1 MTPSQPTVRI
11 LASTSAA
18 KIIASEVSRRRFLS
32 FVGAAGATGLLAA
45 CAGPGTSAD
54 VAATGGP
61 LEKGLSIYTWG
72 AYDDPA
78 VLESFT
84 KELGPNITLDSYG
97 SNEELISKLV
107 AAKGTAGYDIV
118 VPTGNFIPQMVQND
132 LLLKLNPDLIPNMSK
147 TDPVYLAQDWD
158 PKNEYSI
165 CKAWG
170 TVGYVYDTE
179 IIPRELV
186 TWEDFIDAA
195 QNEASGKTSVLDV
208 PVNLAGIYFWSN
220 GIDQNT
226 TDEADLAAAEKF
238 LVEELAPHI
247 SAFDSYPG
255 GEAIPQSTNALIQ
268 AFNGDA
274 RIGILNSENP
284 DKWKFVIGAP
294 ETELWMDN
302 WCIAKGAPN
311 PEAAHAFINYTL
323 DPAVSLLQLQYIG
336 YHTGTAGIEAA
347 AQEAALPMLDL
358 VFFNEEQLK
367 TMKTAQLTEAQ
378 QRLVDMW
385 NATKAAAGA

>member
-1 MTPSQPTVRI
+1 MTPSQPSVRI

-18 KIIASEVSRRRFLS
+18 QIIASEVSRRRFLS
-32 FVGAAGATGLLAA
+32 FIGAAGATGLLAA

-54 VAATGGP
+54 VAASGGP
-61 LEKGLSIYTWG
+61 LENGLSIYTWG

-84 KELGPNITLDSYG
+84 ADLGPNITLDSYG
-97 SNEELISKLV
+97 SNEEMISKLV

-118 VPTGNFIPQMVQND
+118 VPTGNFIPQMIEND
-132 LLLKLNPDLIPNMSK
+132 LLLKLNGKLIPNMSK
-147 TDPVYLAQDWD
+147 VDPLYLAQNWD
-158 PKNEYSI
+158 PKNEFSV

-170 TVGYVYDTE
+170 TVGYVYDTT
-179 IIPRELV
+179 IITRDLV
-186 TWEDFIDAA
+186 TWGDFIDAA

-208 PVNLAGIYFWSN
+208 PVNLAGIYLWSN

-226 TDEADLAAAEKF
+226 TDEKDLAAAEKF

-284 DKWKFVIGAP
+284 DKWKFVVGSPA
-294 ETELWMDN
+294 TELWMYN

-311 PEAAHAFINYTL
+311 PEAAHAFINYVL
-323 DPAVSLLQLQYIG
+323 DPEVSLLELQYIG
-336 YHTGTAGIEAA
+336 YHTGTANIQAAAEAA
-347 AQEAALPMLDL
+347 GLPMLDL
-358 VFFNEEQLK
+358 VFFTDDQLA
-367 TMKTAQLTEAQ
+367 MMETAQLTEAQ